1 MQVELE
7 VPGFNGSDFVK
18 WASLSENLSVS
29 VSFACE
35 DMLPANENCERALFY
50 INKSVNASLFVEASE
65 DSAMSIVTIN
75 YSGVQIDEKTTTI
88 IIVCVLVGA
97 VLIIT
102 IVIVANVVKIMNRRN
117 KKIQELK
124 AQKDKILE
132 GKVDK
137 KAVVKQ
143 VVLPGQDVLE

>member
-1 MQVELE
+1 M
-7 VPGFNGSDFVK
+7 F
-18 WASLSENLSVS
+18 
-29 VSFACE
+29 
-35 DMLPANENCERALFY
+35 
-50 INKSVNASLFVEASE
+50 
-65 DSAMSIVTIN
+65 IVTIN

-117 KKIQELK
+117 KKIQEHK